1 MSLNVI
7 EQSHYYHT
15 TIPINLLLE
24 IIHTKKTFEDFS
36 VEKLSDNHIRLTKK
50 YFSWFS
56 YFYYDGIALEI
67 KIVTA
72 NPENQGSYVELS
84 YSEKPRGKNSIRLLN
99 YSKYLGS
106 VIMVIWI
113 LLIIS
118 RINDFTNVVIT
129 LLVILIILTI
139 YYFLSKGIYNSLI
152 DDTKNLMRQ
161 QLMEALSMK
170 DVSLKRIKNM

>member
-1 MSLNVI
+1 MSINVI
-7 EQSHYYHT
+7 EQSQYYYT
-15 TIPINLLLE
+15 TTPINLLLE
-24 IIHTKKTFEDFS
+24 IIHTRKTFEDFS
-36 VEKLSDNHIRLTKK
+36 FEMLSDNHIRLTKK

-84 YSEKPRGKNSIRLLN
+84 YLEKPRGKDSIRLLN
-99 YSKYLGS
+99 YIKYLGY
-106 VIMVIWI
+106 VIMVFWV
-113 LLIIS
+113 LFIIS
-118 RINDFTNVVIT
+118 KLNDFTNVVIS
-129 LLVILIILTI
+129 LLVILIILI
-139 YYFLSKGIYNSLI
+139 INYFLSRGIYNSLI